1 MKRSSSSQHHLVVL
15 PLLLL
20 FALTATG
27 CSLTN
32 EITNTKREI
41 ERNSRI
47 DAQTGIVV
55 SLGPGLFQTTGFV
68 TKFIDERDAQLA
80 SRLAYGIRRV
90 KAGVYP
96 LSGRSNLNQVDVPSL
111 DRFQKRGWQ
120 PAIKVEADR
129 EVGWI
134 MYRERGS
141 RVKDMFVVVLTE
153 DEMVLARI
161 QGNLTEL
168 LDVALDEIETEGESD
183 FFNDWSDWDF

>member
-1 MKRSSSSQHHLVVL
+1 MIFSSIQTRNLVVPFL
-15 PLLLL
+15 AF
-20 FALTATG
+20 FAFVTAG

-32 EITNTKREI
+32 EITNTKNEI
-41 ERNSRI
+41 EQNTRI
-47 DAQTGIVV
+47 NAHTGIVL

-96 LSGRSNLNQVDVPSL
+96 LKRRSNINQLDLPSL
-111 DRFQKRGWQ
+111 KRFQRRGWQ
-120 PAIKVEADR
+120 PAIKVEADH
-129 EVGWI
+129 EIGWI
-134 MYRERGS
+134 MYRQRGN
-141 RVKDMFVVVLTE
+141 RVKDMFVVVVTE
-153 DEMVLARI
+153 EEMVLARI

-168 LDVALDEIETEGESD
+168 LDVALDEIESEGESD

>member
-1 MKRSSSSQHHLVVL
+1 MRTFFFQTRNQAA
-15 PLLLL
+15 LLLL
-20 FALTATG
+20 CFALATSG

-32 EITNTKREI
+32 EITNTKNEI
-41 ERNSRI
+41 EHNTRI
-47 DAQTGIVV
+47 DAHPGVVV
-55 SLGPGLFQTTGFV
+55 SLGPGLFQTTGFI
-68 TKFIDERDAQLA
+68 TKFIDEQDAQLA
-80 SRLAYGIRRV
+80 SRLAYGIRRI

-96 LSGRSNLNQVDVPSL
+96 LSRRSNYDQLDLPSL
-111 DRFQKRGWQ
+111 NRFQKRGWQ
-120 PAIKVEADR
+120 PAIKVEAYG

-134 MYRERGS
+134 MYRERGN

-168 LDVALDEIETEGESD
+168 LDVALDEIETEGESG